1 MGGEM
6 FSLRPSAGGGWPAVA
21 AALGRKL
28 RMVEGSGPAWCA
40 TLSVAD
46 GGRNLYSQAYVQQEQ
61 PVYAEVVSDQ
71 FLEDLGGLL
80 RPEQRAALTAAGWT
94 DPAVSDA
101 GRWWPNWYRY
111 FDGPCR
117 WEEAAQSM
125 VFALAAILGV
135 EDSEEVCLHVFPA
148 ASAATGIQDVA

>member
-1 MGGEM
+1 M
-6 FSLRPSAGGGWPAVA
+6 FSLRPAAGGGWPAVA

-28 RMVEGSGPAWCA
+28 RLVESSGPAWYA
-40 TLSVAD
+40 TLSVVD
-46 GGRNLYSQAYVQQEQ
+46 GERNLFSQAYVQRGK
-61 PVYAEVVSDQ
+61 PVYAEVVSDR
-71 FLEDLGGLL
+71 FLEDFGGPL

-111 FDGPCR
+111 FCGPCR

-135 EDSEEVCLHVFPA
+135 EESEEVRLHVFPA
-148 ASAATGIQDVA
+148 ASPDTGTQDVA